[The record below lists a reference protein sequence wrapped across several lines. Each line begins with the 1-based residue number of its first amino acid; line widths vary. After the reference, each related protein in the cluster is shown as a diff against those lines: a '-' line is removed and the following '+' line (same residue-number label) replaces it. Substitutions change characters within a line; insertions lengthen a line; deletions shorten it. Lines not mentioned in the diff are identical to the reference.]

1 MLEFNLGLADV
12 HWHARVLHAQFYLL
26 QVVVMP
32 DPCTCCAAGDEKDT
46 PAAQRQ
52 TNHVEL

>member
-12 HWHARVLHAQFYLL
+12 HWHAGVLHAQFYLL